1 MGMHNL
7 KFWVIGIRKKECI
20 AFERR
25 VRKPELFINQKALSN
40 EKKKKTLSV
49 CILAKQNKKT
59 QPQLKFSYNLHI
71 KKAYV
76 LSATWIS

>member
-40 EKKKKTLSV
+40 EKKKKDTVSLHFGKT
-49 CILAKQNKKT
+49 KQKNT
-59 QPQLKFSYNLHI
+59 TSTEVFL
-71 KKAYV
+71 
-76 LSATWIS
+76 